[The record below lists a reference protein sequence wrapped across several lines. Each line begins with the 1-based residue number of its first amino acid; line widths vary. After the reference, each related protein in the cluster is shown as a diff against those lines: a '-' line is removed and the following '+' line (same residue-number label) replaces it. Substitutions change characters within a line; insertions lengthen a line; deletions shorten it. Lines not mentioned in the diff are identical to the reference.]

1 VNVDPRRNPYAPGAG
16 TRPPALT
23 GRDKEIQAYEI
34 LIDRLKNGVAGQ
46 SMIVTGLR
54 GVGKTA
60 LLNTFEDITID
71 RNWIAVQREFDEHM
85 SLPAV
90 VARTAKRVLKAL
102 KPGKRIAEMVRE
114 VWGDLETFSVKDA
127 NAFDLRYRPSGKPS
141 ADALGEDFSDLL
153 LALGEA
159 AAEKGRGVC
168 FLFDELQCVRADE
181 FGPFVVGL
189 HRVNQKSLPV
199 TCVAVGLPS
208 LPALMGEAK
217 SYAEALFEYPRIDR
231 LPEADAIAALAD
243 PARSR
248 DVVFEDAALNY
259 ILKQTE
265 GYPYFLQQYG
275 KYIWDV
281 ASDGRITRTDAEAG
295 AREARERMDEGFFL
309 VRYERA
315 SRAERKFLHA
325 MARCDGPPYAI
336 ARVTRELGKTDQR
349 SISVQR
355 NALIKKGLI
364 YAPRHGTVAYT
375 VPRFADYLAR
385 RGEAELALPLGP
397 RSHLHLA

>member
-23 GRDKEIQAYEI
+23 GRDQEIQAYEI

-46 SMIVTGLR
+46 SMIITGLR
-54 GVGKTA
+54 GVGKTV

-71 RNWIAVQREFDEHM
+71 RDWIAVQREFDERT

-90 VARTAKRVLKAL
+90 VARSARRILNDL
-102 KPGKRIAEMVRE
+102 KPGKRMAEIVRE
-114 VWGDLETFSVKDA
+114 VWGNLGTFSLKDP
-127 NAFDLRYRPSGKPS
+127 NGFELTYTPSGKAS
-141 ADALGEDFSDLL
+141 ADALGEDFTDLL
-153 LALGEA
+153 LAVGEA
-159 AAEKGRGVC
+159 AVSKGRGVS
-168 FLFDELQCVRADE
+168 FLFDEVQFVPADE

-189 HRVNQKSLPV
+189 HRLNQKSLPV

-208 LPALMGEAK
+208 LPGLVGEAK
-217 SYAEALFEYPRIDR
+217 SYAERLFEYPRIDR
-231 LPEADAIAALAD
+231 LPKADAIAALAD

-248 DVVFEDAALNY
+248 EVVFEDAALDY
-259 ILKQTE
+259 VFKQTG

-281 ASDGRITRTDAEAG
+281 ATDGRITRADAVVG
-295 AREARERMDEGFFL
+295 AREAQERLDDGFFL
-309 VRYERA
+309 VRFERA
-315 SRAERKFLHA
+315 SATERKFLHA
-325 MARCDGPPYAI
+325 MARCDGPPYSI
-336 ARVTRELGKTDQR
+336 GDVTHELGKTDQR

-364 YAPRHGTVAYT
+364 YAPRHGTVDYT

-385 RGEAELALPLGP
+385 RGDAD
-397 RSHLHLA
+397 

>member
-1 VNVDPRRNPYAPGAG
+1 VDPRRNPYAPGAG

-23 GRDKEIQAYEI
+23 GRDQEIQAYEI

-46 SMIVTGLR
+46 SMIITGLR
-54 GVGKTA
+54 GVGKTV

-71 RNWIAVQREFDEHM
+71 RNWIAVQREFDERT

-90 VARTAKRVLKAL
+90 VARSARRILNDL
-102 KPGKRIAEMVRE
+102 KPGKRMAEIVRE
-114 VWGDLETFSVKDA
+114 VWGNLGTFSLKDP
-127 NAFDLRYRPSGKPS
+127 NGFELTYTPSGKAS
-141 ADALGEDFSDLL
+141 ADALGEDFTDLL
-153 LALGEA
+153 LAVGEA
-159 AAEKGRGVC
+159 AVSKGRGVS
-168 FLFDELQCVRADE
+168 FLFDEVQFVPADE

-189 HRVNQKSLPV
+189 HRLNQKSLPV

-208 LPALMGEAK
+208 LPGLVGEAK
-217 SYAEALFEYPRIDR
+217 SYAERLFEYPRIDR
-231 LPEADAIAALAD
+231 LPKADAIAALAD

-248 DVVFEDAALNY
+248 KVVFEDAALDY
-259 ILKQTE
+259 VFKQTE

-281 ASDGRITRTDAEAG
+281 ATDGRITRADAVVG
-295 AREARERMDEGFFL
+295 AREAQERLDDGFFL
-309 VRYERA
+309 VRFERA
-315 SRAERKFLHA
+315 SATERKFLHA

-336 ARVTRELGKTDQR
+336 ADVTHELGKTDQR

-364 YAPRHGTVAYT
+364 YAPRHGTVDYT

-385 RGEAELALPLGP
+385 RGDAD
-397 RSHLHLA
+397 

>member
-1 VNVDPRRNPYAPGAG
+1 VDPRRNPYAPGAG

-23 GRDKEIQAYEI
+23 GRDQEIQAYEI

-46 SMIVTGLR
+46 SMIITGLR
-54 GVGKTA
+54 GVGKTV

-71 RNWIAVQREFDEHM
+71 RDWIAVQREFDERT

-90 VARTAKRVLKAL
+90 VARSAKRILNDL
-102 KPGKRIAEMVRE
+102 KPGKRMAEIVRE
-114 VWGDLETFSVKDA
+114 VWGNLGTFSLKDP
-127 NAFDLRYRPSGKPS
+127 NGFELTYTPSGKAS
-141 ADALGEDFSDLL
+141 ADALGEDFTDLL
-153 LALGEA
+153 LAVGEA
-159 AAEKGRGVC
+159 AVSKGRGVS
-168 FLFDELQCVRADE
+168 FLFDEVQFVPADE

-189 HRVNQKSLPV
+189 HRLNQKSLPV

-208 LPALMGEAK
+208 LPGLVGEAK
-217 SYAEALFEYPRIDR
+217 SYAERLFEYPRIDR
-231 LPEADAIAALAD
+231 LPKADAIAALAD

-248 DVVFEDAALNY
+248 EVVFEDAALDY
-259 ILKQTE
+259 VFKQTE

-281 ASDGRITRTDAEAG
+281 ATDGRITRADAVVG
-295 AREARERMDEGFFL
+295 AREAQERLDDGFFL
-309 VRYERA
+309 VRFERA
-315 SRAERKFLHA
+315 SATERKFLHA

-336 ARVTRELGKTDQR
+336 ADVTHELGKTDQR

-364 YAPRHGTVAYT
+364 YAPRHGTVDYT

-385 RGEAELALPLGP
+385 RGDAD
-397 RSHLHLA
+397 

>member
-1 VNVDPRRNPYAPGAG
+1 VDPRRNPYAPGAG

-46 SMIVTGLR
+46 SMIITGLR
-54 GVGKTA
+54 GVGKTV

-71 RNWIAVQREFDEHM
+71 RDWIAVQREFDEHT

-90 VARTAKRVLKAL
+90 VARSAKRILNDL

-114 VWGDLETFSVKDA
+114 VWGNLGTFSVKDP
-127 NAFDLRYRPSGKPS
+127 NGFELSYTPSGRPS
-141 ADALGEDFSDLL
+141 ADALGEDFTDLL

-159 AAEKGRGVC
+159 AAAKGRGVA
-168 FLFDELQCVRADE
+168 FLFDEVQFVPANE

-189 HRVNQKSLPV
+189 HRLNQKSLPA

-208 LPALMGEAK
+208 LPALVGEAK
-217 SYAEALFEYPRIDR
+217 SYAERLFEYPRIDR
-231 LPEADAIAALAD
+231 LPKADAIAALAD

-248 DVVFEDAALNY
+248 EVVFEDAALDY
-259 ILKQTE
+259 VFKHTE

-281 ASDGRITRTDAEAG
+281 ATEGRITRADAVVG
-295 AREARERMDEGFFL
+295 AREAQERLDDGFFL
-309 VRYERA
+309 VRFERA
-315 SRAERKFLHA
+315 SATERKFLHA

-336 ARVTRELGKTDQR
+336 ADVTRELGKTDQR

-364 YAPRHGTVAYT
+364 YAPRHGTVDYT

-385 RGEAELALPLGP
+385 RGEAD
-397 RSHLHLA
+397 

>member
-1 VNVDPRRNPYAPGAG
+1 MDPRRNPYAPGAG

-23 GRDKEIQAYEI
+23 GRDKEIQAYEV

-46 SMIVTGLR
+46 SMIITGLR
-54 GVGKTA
+54 GVGKTV

-71 RNWIAVQREFDEHM
+71 RDWIAVEREFDEQT

-90 VARTAKRVLKAL
+90 VARSARRILNDL
-102 KPGKRIAEMVRE
+102 KPGKRMAEIVRE
-114 VWGDLETFSVKDA
+114 VWGNLGTFSLKDP
-127 NAFDLRYRPSGKPS
+127 NGFELTYTPTGKPS
-141 ADALGEDFSDLL
+141 ADALGEDFTDLL

-159 AAEKGRGVC
+159 AASKGRGVS
-168 FLFDELQCVRADE
+168 FLFDEVQFVPAAE

-189 HRVNQKSLPV
+189 HRLNQKSLPV

-208 LPALMGEAK
+208 LPALVGEAK
-217 SYAEALFEYPRIDR
+217 SYAERLFEYPRIDR
-231 LPEADAIAALAD
+231 LPKADAIAALAD

-248 DVVFEDAALNY
+248 DVVFEDAALDY
-259 ILKQTE
+259 VFKQTE

-281 ASDGRITRTDAEAG
+281 ASDGRITRADAQAG
-295 AREARERMDEGFFL
+295 AREAQERLDDGFFL

-315 SRAERKFLHA
+315 SRTERRFLHA
-325 MARCDGPPYAI
+325 MAHCEGPPYSI
-336 ARVTRELGKTDQR
+336 ADVTRELGKTDQR

-364 YAPRHGTVAYT
+364 YAPRHGTVDYT
-375 VPRFADYLAR
+375 VPRFAGYLER
-385 RGEAELALPLGP
+385 RGEPD
-397 RSHLHLA
+397 

>member
-1 VNVDPRRNPYAPGAG
+1 VNVDPRGNPYAPGAG
-16 TRPPALT
+16 ARPPALT
-23 GRDKEIQAYEI
+23 GRDDEIQAYEL
-34 LIDRLKNGVAGQ
+34 LIDRLKDGAAGQ
-46 SMIVTGLR
+46 SMIITGLG
-54 GVGKTA
+54 GVGKTV
-60 LLNTFEDITID
+60 LLNTFEDITVD
-71 RNWIAVQREFDEHM
+71 SNWIAVQREFDEQM

-90 VARTAKRVLKAL
+90 VARAAKRILEEL

-114 VWGDLETFSVKDA
+114 VWGHLETFSVKDP

-141 ADALGEDFSDLL
+141 ADALSEDFSDLL

-168 FLFDELQCVRADE
+168 FLFDELQCVPADE

-189 HRVNQKSLPV
+189 HRVKQKSLPV
-199 TCVAVGLPS
+199 TCVAAGLPS
-208 LPALMGEAK
+208 LPALAGEAK
-217 SYAEALFEYPRIDR
+217 SYAERLFEYPRIDR

-248 DVVFEDAALNY
+248 DVVYEDAALDY
-259 ILKQTE
+259 VFEQTE

-281 ASDGRITRTDAEAG
+281 ASGGRITRADAEAG
-295 AREARERMDEGFFL
+295 ARKARERLDDGFFL

-315 SRAERKFLHA
+315 SRTERKFLHA
-325 MARCDGPPYAI
+325 MARCDGPPYSI
-336 ARVTRELGKTDQR
+336 AEVTRELGKTDQR

-364 YAPRHGTVAYT
+364 HAPRHGTVDYT
-375 VPRFADYLAR
+375 VPRFADYLGR
-385 RGEAELALPLGP
+385 RGEVDLTIPLGP
-397 RSHLHLA
+397 GSLFPGG

>member
-23 GRDKEIQAYEI
+23 GRDQEIQAYEI

-46 SMIVTGLR
+46 SMIITGLR
-54 GVGKTA
+54 GVGKTV

-71 RNWIAVQREFDEHM
+71 RDWIAVQREFDERT

-90 VARTAKRVLKAL
+90 VARSARRILNDL
-102 KPGKRIAEMVRE
+102 KPGKRMAEIVRQ
-114 VWGDLETFSVKDA
+114 VWGNLGTFSLKDP
-127 NAFDLRYRPSGKPS
+127 NGFELTYTPSGKAS
-141 ADALGEDFSDLL
+141 ADALGEDFTDLL
-153 LALGEA
+153 LAVGEA
-159 AAEKGRGVC
+159 AVSKGRGVS
-168 FLFDELQCVRADE
+168 FLFDEVQFVPADE

-189 HRVNQKSLPV
+189 HRLNQKSLPV

-208 LPALMGEAK
+208 LPGLVGEAK
-217 SYAEALFEYPRIDR
+217 SYAERLFEYPRIDR
-231 LPEADAIAALAD
+231 LPKADAIAALAD

-248 DVVFEDAALNY
+248 EVVFEDAALDY
-259 ILKQTE
+259 VFKQTD

-281 ASDGRITRTDAEAG
+281 ATDGRITRADAVVG
-295 AREARERMDEGFFL
+295 AREAQERLDDGFFL
-309 VRYERA
+309 VRFERA
-315 SRAERKFLHA
+315 SATERKFLHA
-325 MARCDGPPYAI
+325 MARCDGPPYSI
-336 ARVTRELGKTDQR
+336 ADVTHELGKTDQR

-364 YAPRHGTVAYT
+364 YAPRHGTVDYT
-375 VPRFADYLAR
+375 VPRFAAYLAR
-385 RGEAELALPLGP
+385 RGDAD
-397 RSHLHLA
+397 